1 MTYFSDYD
9 LVLLD
14 IMKNGSSRFISLF
27 EYVLGKEKDKPV
39 FIREPQLFITVVRNP
54 YDRLV
59 SQFYHC
65 NKRELWNDYRYAIHY
80 PFFRKW
86 VKETYGNGYDG
97 VDGHYYPQ
105 SYIIQYKKYPDLPYH
120 IFKIEELKP
129 YELFFFLGE
138 LSLERKA
145 DIAREYKELGQS
157 RINDKHYATNNI
169 KQGIWQTFYDSETIG
184 ICNEYFADDFEVF
197 NYEIIDPNKWETP
210 KRSIV

>member
-9 LVLLD
+9 LAFLD

-27 EYVLGKEKDKPV
+27 EYVLGKERDKPV
-39 FIREPQLFITVVRNP
+39 FIREPQIFIVVVRNP

-59 SQFYHC
+59 SQFYHN

-97 VDGHYYPQ
+97 NDGHYYSQ
-105 SYIIQYKKYPDLPYH
+105 SYIIQYKKYPELPYH
-120 IFKIEELKP
+120 IFKIENLDP
-129 YELFFFLGE
+129 SDLFFFLGD
-138 LSLERKA
+138 LTDERKE
-145 DIAREYKELGQS
+145 DILKKYNELGWVKVV
-157 RINDKHYATNNI
+157 DKHYATNTI
-169 KQGIWQTFYDSETIG
+169 KQGIWQTFYDSETIR

-197 NYEIIDPNKWETP
+197 GYEMLDPSEFNFKRNII
-210 KRSIV
+210 